1 MCRNQKS
8 KIQKCLT
15 YSKFEHIKIFD
26 SKTKMKISNRL
37 EDNYHLSNKKALF
50 YNLKF
55 YFDYI
60 QKDVFKVIPV
70 TFHIKKGLGDP

>member
-1 MCRNQKS
+1 MCKQQKT
-8 KIQKCLT
+8 KIQKRLI
-15 YSKFEHIKIFD
+15 YSKFDHIRILD
-26 SKTKMKISNRL
+26 SKTKMKISNRM

-70 TFHIKKGLGDP
+70 TFHIKKGINDP

>member
-1 MCRNQKS
+1 
-8 KIQKCLT
+8 
-15 YSKFEHIKIFD
+15 
-26 SKTKMKISNRL
+26 MKLSNRM

-70 TFHIKKGLGDP
+70 TFHIKKGIHDPQYEQFLEYYYHKSEMMHKKAKKNNY